1 MAAQQL
7 HIGALGVGREYALR
21 SPFEAIELAGDQRL
35 ERKLVVLELRNFD
48 LEALFLRK
56 VARRYHQED
65 AGVGFRVDQAMLPD
79 LFLCDAGS
87 NQAGQCRG
95 SRMAVSPTLRVFM
108 RHPPWHCALTA
119 SVSRCSFGTLA
130 SFGRTAR
137 RQLSAAETAK
147 PVRAVQCPRAQPL

>member
-21 SPFEAIELAGDQRL
+21 SPFEAIELAGDQRF

-48 LEALFLRK
+48 LEALFLRE

-65 AGVGFRVDQAMLPD
+65 AGVGFCVDQAMLPD

-95 SRMAVSPTLRVFM
+95 SRNGCKPN
-108 RHPPWHCALTA
+108 PA
-119 SVSRCSFGTLA
+119 SFHASSSLA
-130 SFGRTAR
+130 SRLDGVCVALFLRNSSIIWAGGATPM
-137 RQLSAAETAK
+137 SAAETVK
-147 PVRAVQCPRAQPL
+147 PARAVQRPRAQPL